1 MIITGFT
8 VLYPDGSAQAQMH
21 KKTFSSS
28 ASKDEKKPQLFVTR
42 DFSTKDKDEKK
53 SDDET
58 SADDKTAQEID
69 RIFEKYKALSN
80 GQNEAAA
87 AKPMK
92 EKTLTFKTP
101 PKIAPKEPETKK
113 TGFSGILEQYEK
125 NKANKSKTK
134 TLRFNPPENINN

>member
-8 VLYPDGSAQAQMH
+8 VLYPDGSAQAQMQT
-21 KKTFSSS
+21 KTFSSS
-28 ASKDEKKPQLFVTR
+28 AKKDEKKPQLFVT
-42 DFSTKDKDEKK
+42 KDKEEKK
-53 SDDET
+53 SDTEMN
-58 SADDKTAQEID
+58 ADDKTAQEID

-80 GQNEAAA
+80 SQEEAAA

-101 PKIAPKEPETKK
+101 PSELPKTPETKN

-125 NKANKSKTK
+125 TKADKSKTK
-134 TLRFNPPENINN
+134 TLKFKTPENINK